1 MNSKKIDW
9 CKEVMTL
16 LKKDSQMVRR
26 SFDILHVQ
34 NGAQC
39 FATLYCDL
47 QSVVCGAFL
56 GLIEL
61 NGQKDLLESCITT
74 DNLAKFTIVMSLITL
89 LPVSMKSRFA
99 KKHRQALEEF
109 DWYKSQKCLGNKLCM
124 FCAKFFCTFKQSP
137 WKLIVA
143 KY

>member
-1 MNSKKIDW
+1 
-9 CKEVMTL
+9 MTL
-16 LKKDSQMVRR
+16 LEKDSQMVRR

-61 NGQKDLLESCITT
+61 NVQKDLLESCITT
-74 DNLAKFTIVMSLITL
+74 DNFAKFTVVMSLIAL
-89 LPVSMKSRFA
+89 LPVSLKNRFA
-99 KKHRQALEEF
+99 RKKKHRQDLEEF
-109 DWYKSQKCLGNKLCM
+109 DWYESQKCLGNKLFM
-124 FCAKFFCTFKQSP
+124 FCAKFFCTFKQSS
-137 WKLIVA
+137 
-143 KY
+143 